1 MYNLCDEK
9 SDILSQIFTIFA
21 TINKQ
26 IMAKSIELQILTKT
40 KKAKRGSLYFTES
53 FLLFGNA
60 KAVSKALE
68 RLTKEGEL
76 LRVATGIYVRPEI
89 DPVIGPVTPGI
100 EAIAKAIA
108 KRDKARIVSTGV
120 YALNKLGLSTQVP
133 LNVVYLTDG
142 AARKIKIGKR
152 TITFKRATPK
162 NVAVIGEISGLAIQ
176 ALKTLGKNKVSADE
190 MTKIQEQLKKENI
203 THLQHDIRLAPDWIR
218 KILQAVLNEQKV

>member
-1 MYNLCDEK
+1 
-9 SDILSQIFTIFA
+9 
-21 TINKQ
+21 
-26 IMAKSIELQILTKT
+26 MAESIEIQILDRI
-40 KKAKRGSLYFTES
+40 KKAGRGVLFFTDS
-53 FLLFGNA
+53 FMAYGNA

-76 LRVATGIYVRPEI
+76 LRVATGMYVRPEI

-108 KRDKARIVSTGV
+108 KRDKARIVPTGV

-142 AARKIKIGKR
+142 AARKVKIGKR

-162 NVAVIGEISGLAIQ
+162 NVAVIGETSGLAIQ
-176 ALKTLGKNKVSADE
+176 ALKTLGKNKVSLDE
-190 MTKIQEQLKKENI
+190 ITKIQEQLKKEKI

-218 KILQAVLNEQKV
+218 RIMQAILNEHKV